1 MVMRS
6 SLLMTKRRRWRH
18 RFRLW
23 FAGDECGEV
32 SSDSSALTPATV
44 REEEGVASLGRLENS
59 KQKKKLDMYDVQSRL

>member
-1 MVMRS
+1 
-6 SLLMTKRRRWRH
+6 
-18 RFRLW
+18 LW